1 MKLLYLEAVQ
11 AKASDNHIG
20 EILASKNGDRN
31 SVQNDDKEVR
41 EETANKAEY
50 MTNDKEN
57 VVWQAFCKS
66 YTFMVIW
73 YGMVGVLYML
83 HCIKRLRIGV

>member
-1 MKLLYLEAVQ
+1 MASLSRIPSFRRRFKNLVKLLYLEAVQ

-57 VVWQAFCKS
+57 VV
-66 YTFMVIW
+66 
-73 YGMVGVLYML
+73 
-83 HCIKRLRIGV
+83 